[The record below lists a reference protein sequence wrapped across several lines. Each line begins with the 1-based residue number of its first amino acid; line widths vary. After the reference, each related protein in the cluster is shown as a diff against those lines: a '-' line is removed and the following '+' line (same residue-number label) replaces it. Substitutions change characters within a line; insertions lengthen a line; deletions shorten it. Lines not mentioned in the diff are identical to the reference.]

1 MWERPAPGGTTATRA
16 LATAI
21 LLSGLLSPAV
31 AQSTSATLAG
41 NVRDASGE
49 PVAGAQVQAR
59 SEEQGTVRAT
69 GTDADGR
76 FRLEALPPGIWTVV
90 ARDPDGI
97 LTDSYTVVLTL
108 QQTVQVELT
117 VGAGL
122 QEQVTVTASPPLVDP
137 QRTGA
142 ELRVTGSDAEALPL
156 AGRAVTDLA
165 LLDASVRA
173 PQPGTFSGERGSVF
187 VVAGQSGRANSF
199 LVDGLDNND
208 AVSGTNL
215 DAWFSP
221 QVVREFVV
229 MTHQFAPEFGRA
241 SGGVLNLLTER
252 GTNKRAGDF
261 FVQGSSSSW
270 NSAGD
275 LVASLPSTEGEPDTS
290 SVLGAGF
297 RMGGPIVADKAFY
310 FFSFEHAGADE
321 VVPFTG
327 VDRNGVAGGRVL
339 GPKRDDGLFLRTDV
353 QLTPSD
359 TLMVRLSADDR
370 SGEMVNVGGGLTP
383 ETGFHL
389 DESDLQL
396 AASLTSVLSS
406 TAVNELRILAGGSRF
421 AQDANSARPGVER
434 PSGVFGGNS
443 LNRQRREES
452 RFQIVD
458 NLTLGRGPHT
468 FKVGYDVTRSRT
480 RIDAAFHPNGTFL
493 YQTDT
498 PFEPGD
504 AGDLNVSQV
513 EDGHCS
519 APPFGA
525 CRGDFDCTGGA
536 ICLFDPIASPGTPGV
551 DDDGDGQVDEPGRI
565 DTYPLV
571 YSLINGAPS
580 ALMED
585 TRIALFAQDAWRVT
599 PRLTLDYGLRYDLST
614 YRLPESARVDSAIP
628 NGGAPRDTNNLA
640 PRLGFAWE
648 ALPSGNLVVRGGAG
662 IFHDKLVLAFP
673 GVAAITS
680 GTEIGL
686 FFPQGQTLEITE
698 DVVEQVGI
706 DVIRQGLVFPPELV
720 LRLSTG
726 TRLDTP
732 YAMQASLGAE
742 GALGRH
748 AAWSA
753 TLLRSQGYHV
763 PLMRDLNP
771 PDPTE
776 VTTRGPAHPA
786 DRTTGSI
793 AAILTDG
800 RAWYNGL
807 DLALRWRHRED
818 WLSLSYTLS
827 RAEDLGSDPLKG
839 GISLPPNSSS
849 PELEHA
855 RSDQDRR
862 HRVVLAGETGLP
874 WALRGSSI
882 VSWMS
887 GAPFNVTTGRDAN
900 LDGLT
905 NDRPEGVSRNTGA
918 HTPLAPINSLRAA
931 LGLPEVTALH
941 EPSFLQLDLRLWL
954 PFAGRQGRMPGQV
967 YLQVVNVLDR
977 YNGGPVE
984 GRVASRDFGRPVGLA
999 GPPRTV
1005 QLGVKLGF

>member
-1 MWERPAPGGTTATRA
+1 MALVLGLVAPAA
-16 LATAI
+16 
-21 LLSGLLSPAV
+21 
-31 AQSTSATLAG
+31 AQSTSATLSG
-41 NVRDASGE
+41 VVRDA
-49 PVAGAQVQAR
+49 AGGPMPDTVVQAR
-59 SEEQGTVRAT
+59 SEEQGTLRT
-69 GTDADGR
+69 TRTDREGR
-76 FRLEALPPGIWTVV
+76 FRLEALAPGVWTVQ
-90 ARDPDGI
+90 ALGETR
-97 LTDSYTVVLTL
+97 TVTLAL
-108 QQTVQVELT
+108 QQTVRLVLT
-117 VGAGL
+117 VGARL
-122 QEQVTVTASPPLVDP
+122 QEQVTVTAAPPMVDP
-137 QRTGA
+137 QRTGG
-142 ELRVTGSDAEALPL
+142 ELRVGGETAEELPM

-241 SGGVLNLLTER
+241 SGGVLNLVTER
-252 GTNKRAGDF
+252 GTNKRVGDA
-261 FVQGSSSSW
+261 FVQGSDASW
-270 NSAGD
+270 NAPGE
-275 LVASLPSTEGEPDTS
+275 LVASLPASTGQRDTS
-290 SVLGAGF
+290 SGMQAGF
-297 RMGGPIVADKAFY
+297 RMGGPIVPDKAFY
-310 FFSFEHAGADE
+310 FFSYEHAGADE

-327 VDRNGVAGGRVL
+327 VDRNGVPGGHVL
-339 GPKRDDGLFLRTDV
+339 GPRRDDGLFLRSDV
-353 QLTPSD
+353 QLGANDS
-359 TLMVRLSADDR
+359 LMVRLSADDR
-370 SGEMVNVGGGLTP
+370 AAEMVNVGAGLTP
-383 ETGFHL
+383 ETGFTL

-396 AASLTSVLSS
+396 AASLTSILSP
-406 TAVNELRILAGGSRF
+406 TAVNELRLLVGGSRF

-443 LNRQRREES
+443 LNRQRRDET
-452 RFQIVD
+452 RLQLVD
-458 NLTLGRGPHT
+458 NLTWGRGPHT

-480 RIDAAFHPNGTFL
+480 TIDAAFHPNGTFL
-493 YQTDT
+493 YQTDA

-513 EDGHCS
+513 GTGHCS
-519 APPFGA
+519 AAPFGA
-525 CRGDFDCTGGA
+525 CRGDYDCSGGA
-536 ICLFDPIASPGTPGV
+536 ICVFDPIANPGNPGV
-551 DDDGDGQVDEPGRI
+551 DDDGDGEIDEPGRI

-571 YSLINGAPS
+571 YSLIDGAPS
-580 ALMED
+580 ARLED
-585 TRIALFAQDAWRVT
+585 TRVALFAQDSWRAT

-614 YRLPESARVDSAIP
+614 YRLPSEARVDSVIP
-628 NGGAPRDTNNLA
+628 NGGAPRDTDNLA

-648 ALPSGNLVVRGGAG
+648 ALPSGRLVVRGGAG
-662 IFHDKLVLAFP
+662 MFYDKLVLAFP

-720 LRLSTG
+720 LRFSTG

-742 GALGRH
+742 GALSEH
-748 AAWSA
+748 AMWSA
-753 TLLRSQGYHV
+753 ALLRTQGYHV

-771 PDPTE
+771 PDPTD
-776 VTTRGPAHPA
+776 VTSSGPAHPA

-800 RAWYNGL
+800 RIWYSGL
-807 DLALRWRHRED
+807 DLAFRWRRRED
-818 WLSLSYTLS
+818 WLALSYTLS

-839 GISLPPNSSS
+839 GISVPPDSSD
-849 PELEHA
+849 PEREHG

-874 WALRGSSI
+874 WRLRGSSVI
-882 VSWMS
+882 SWMS
-887 GAPFNVTTGRDAN
+887 GAPFDVTTGRDAN

-905 NDRPEGVSRNTGA
+905 NDRPEGVKRNTGEA
-918 HTPLAPINSLRAA
+918 TPLEPVNTLRRA
-931 LGLPEVTALH
+931 LGLPEVTGLS
-941 EPSFLQLDLRLWL
+941 EPSFFQVDLRLWL
-954 PFAGRQGRMPGQV
+954 PFAARQGRSPGQV
-967 YLQVVNVLDR
+967 YLQMVNLLDR
-977 YNGGPVE
+977 FNGGPVE
-984 GRVASRDFGRPVGLA
+984 GRIASRTFGQPVGLA

-1005 QLGVKLGF
+1005 QLGVRLGF